1 MRQFWKGVHFT
12 VNRSMVIPFFSH
24 SPCVENSFIVVA
36 VVSELIP
43 PARMNPQKRQTVDS
57 IAQAHRRALWDVSDE
72 GIGWLMCECTYI
84 RMICDAIFLPDNLY
98 IYIREVPSAASSL
111 VLKSNGAWDLLPIR
125 CQSSSKGPWHIRK
138 LRMQAGY
145 CKQ

>member
-24 SPCVENSFIVVA
+24 SPSVENSFIVVA

-43 PARMNPQKRQTVDS
+43 PTRMNPQKRQTVDS

-72 GIGWLMCECTYI
+72 GIGWLMCECTLSGWSVTPSF
-84 RMICDAIFLPDNLY
+84 CLTTC

-111 VLKSNGAWDLLPIR
+111 ELKSNGAWELLPIR

-138 LRMQAGY
+138 LRMQARY